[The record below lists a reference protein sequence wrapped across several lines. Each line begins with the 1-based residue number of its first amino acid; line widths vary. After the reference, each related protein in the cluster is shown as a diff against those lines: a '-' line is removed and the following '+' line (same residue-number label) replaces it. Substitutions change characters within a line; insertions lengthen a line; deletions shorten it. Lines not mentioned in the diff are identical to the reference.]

1 MAVQTVQKVSR
12 DGIGYSIVEL
22 HDTRHIFAAAAPV
35 AGVTL
40 AEQAED
46 ALKTIEAVVSE
57 HGARGSI
64 VHQAVFVRDVHSIE
78 QCREIMRKF
87 YGSEMPATSY
97 IPQPPCDGKLISI
110 EALGVGQGTGEV
122 EIDRRSEQLV
132 ITRHNGIAWYHAAQ
146 AVPTSSST
154 AVYDQSFTALE
165 NLRGLLEDAGA
176 RYDQVFRT
184 WLYLGG
190 IVDDEGDVERYMELN
205 RARTDVYNDIT
216 FLKGP
221 VPADCPVSVVPA
233 STGIGTEGRGI
244 IMSAIALVS
253 DRDDIIAMPLENP
266 RQVAAYDYGSR
277 YGEKSPKFCRAMALS
292 CGEYATIFI
301 SGTASITK
309 SETRHIGDAPAQANE
324 TLENI
329 AALISEANLSGH
341 GLPGLG
347 TTLEGLGLVRV
358 YIKHA
363 EDYPA
368 VRAACEKRL
377 GELPTIYVIGDVCR
391 RDLLVELEGIA
402 FSKKGPAEGQDG
414 SPETQSESQSASS
427 AGQAL
432 KGMTSATSDS
442 NTPPESDEAALVDS

>member
-1 MAVQTVQKVSR
+1 MAVQTVHKVSR
-12 DGIGYSIVEL
+12 NGIGYSIVEL

-35 AGVTL
+35 AGVTF
-40 AEQAED
+40 AEQADD
-46 ALKTIEAVVSE
+46 ALKTIEAVISE

-64 VHQAVFVRDVHSIE
+64 VHQAVFVRDVHCIE

-122 EIDRRSEQLV
+122 EIERQSEQVV
-132 ITRHNGIAWYHAAQ
+132 ITRHNGIAWVHAAQ
-146 AVPTSSST
+146 AVPSTSST
-154 AVYDQSFTALE
+154 AVYDQSLTAFQG
-165 NLRGLLEDAGA
+165 LRGLLEGAGA
-176 RYDQVFRT
+176 RYDQVIRT

-205 RARTDVYNDIT
+205 RARTDIYDDIT
-216 FLKGP
+216 FLEGR
-221 VPADCPVSVVPA
+221 VPAHCPVTVVPA

-266 RQVAAYDYGSR
+266 RQVAAYDYSSR
-277 YGEKSPKFCRAMALS
+277 YGQKSPKFCRAMALS
-292 CGEYATIFI
+292 CGDYATIFI

-309 SETRHIGDAPAQANE
+309 SETRHIGDAGAQANE

-329 AALISEANLSGH
+329 AALISEDNLSNH
-341 GLPGLG
+341 GLPGMG

-363 EDYPA
+363 EDYAA
-368 VRAACEKRL
+368 VREVCERRL
-377 GELPTIYVIGDVCR
+377 GELPTIYAIGDVCR

-402 FSKKGPAEGQDG
+402 FSSKGPAGDDDA
-414 SPETQSESQSASS
+414 SSVTQADFQRASS
-427 AGQAL
+427 ADQSL
-432 KGMTSATSDS
+432 KSMTSTTSSPKTSSDS
-442 NTPPESDEAALVDS
+442 DKAALVDS